1 MSISTR
7 TGDGGST
14 ALMYGKRVSK
24 DHPRVEAYGSVD
36 ELNAALGLA
45 RALAKPSGKELLG
58 AIQKALVGLMG
69 ELAVAPEDLH
79 RYESDG
85 YARLQDRDLDLLD
98 REIEAMEKATPQPQG
113 WSTPGGSD
121 SGAALDL
128 ARTVCRRAEREVWKL
143 EKAQGNL
150 RSLIPRYLNRLSDL
164 LWLLEREVENS
175 PSKKPLPK
183 RPKRRGKKKPVRSAA
198 PTGKSSGR

>member
-14 ALMYGKRVSK
+14 ALMYGRRVAK

-36 ELNAALGLA
+36 ELNAALGMA
-45 RALAKPSGKELLG
+45 RALAPKPAKELLEK
-58 AIQKALVGLMG
+58 IQKALVGLMG
-69 ELAVAPEDLH
+69 ELAVAPEDVH

-85 YARLQDRDLDLLD
+85 YARLQDGDLDLLD
-98 REIEAMEKATPQPQG
+98 RQIEKMEKAAPQAKG
-113 WSTPGGSD
+113 WSTPGGTMA
-121 SGAALDL
+121 GAALDL

-143 EKAQGNL
+143 EKAQGNI

-164 LWLLEREVENS
+164 LWLLERATE
-175 PSKKPLPK
+175 
-183 RPKRRGKKKPVRSAA
+183 
-198 PTGKSSGR
+198 SSGRKARRRT

>member
-14 ALMYGKRVSK
+14 ALMYGRRVAK

-45 RALAKPSGKELLG
+45 RSLAREPHKELLEK
-58 AIQKALVGLMG
+58 IQKALVGLMG

-79 RYESDG
+79 RYGADG
-85 YARLQDRDLDLLD
+85 YARLQDADLDLLD
-98 REIEAMEKATPQPQG
+98 REIEKMERAAPKAQG
-113 WSTPGGSD
+113 WSTPGNSTA
-121 SGAALDL
+121 GAALDL

-143 EKAQGNL
+143 EKAQGNI
-150 RSLIPRYLNRLSDL
+150 RSLIPRYLNRLSDC
-164 LWLLEREVENS
+164 LWLLEQAAEN
-175 PSKKPLPK
+175 KKGKP
-183 RPKRRGKKKPVRSAA
+183 KKK
-198 PTGKSSGR
+198 

>member
-24 DHPRVEAYGSVD
+24 DHPRVDAYGSVD

-45 RALAKPSGKELLG
+45 RALAKKPGKALLEKV
-58 AIQKALVGLMG
+58 QRALVGLMG

-79 RYESDG
+79 RYEADG
-85 YARLQDRDLDLLD
+85 YAKLKEEDLELVDRQ
-98 REIEAMEKATPQPQG
+98 IEKMEKSAPKAKG
-113 WSTPGGSD
+113 WSTPGGTMA
-121 SGAALDL
+121 GAALDL

-143 EKAQGNL
+143 EKAQGNI
-150 RSLIPRYLNRLSDL
+150 RSLIPRYLNRLSDF
-164 LWLLEREVENS
+164 LWLLERATEN
-175 PSKKPLPK
+175 KKGKP
-183 RPKRRGKKKPVRSAA
+183 KKK
-198 PTGKSSGR
+198 